1 MHYFH
6 AIAFGQYAFAM
17 QAFRHNFAID
27 FDRDLALGEA
37 RGFEQTDQGDSG
49 MQFARFAIEQDIR
62 HAPIVTPRR

>member
-6 AIAFGQYAFAM
+6 AIAFVQYAFAM
-17 QAFRHNFAID
+17 QAFRHDFAID

-49 MQFARFAIEQDIR
+49 MR
-62 HAPIVTPRR
+62 PL